1 MREHIYNDMAGFLV
15 VSAADARE
23 ERYVLGLSQI
33 PRLFYHTRLTLY
45 FIYLRESREAAE
57 RERQKQLLTA
67 VSAAI
72 TRDLP
77 VAIEK
82 ILKKELGNTVP
93 LIAAALAASSGK
105 AGGDSDDAVAKAL
118 PAALAKAM
126 AATVVPKFEKAT
138 NEMFQQVKSVFERG
152 MDELAAELYTQ
163 KENAVAAEVGPLVHS
178 LRAASD
184 EGTYCAFPKSV
195 NTLFYRSW

>member
-1 MREHIYNDMAGFLV
+1 
-15 VSAADARE
+15 
-23 ERYVLGLSQI
+23 
-33 PRLFYHTRLTLY
+33 
-45 FIYLRESREAAE
+45 
-57 RERQKQLLTA
+57 
-67 VSAAI
+67 
-72 TRDLP
+72 
-77 VAIEK
+77 
-82 ILKKELGNTVP
+82 
-93 LIAAALAASSGK
+93 
-105 AGGDSDDAVAKAL
+105 
-118 PAALAKAM
+118 M